1 MSKMLT
7 NKQIHAIENLDYET
21 IIQILDICIERLG
34 IVSADEY
41 IQATGIK
48 RSTLYFK
55 MNEGS
60 IKFIQISKHKLPI
73 LNL

>member
-1 MSKMLT
+1 MLT
-7 NKQIHAIENLDYET
+7 EKQITTLENLDSET
-21 IIQILDICIERLG
+21 IRQILDICIEQLG

-55 MNEGS
+55 MKIGE
-60 IKFIQISKHKLPI
+60 IKYIQISKHKLPI
-73 LNL
+73 LN